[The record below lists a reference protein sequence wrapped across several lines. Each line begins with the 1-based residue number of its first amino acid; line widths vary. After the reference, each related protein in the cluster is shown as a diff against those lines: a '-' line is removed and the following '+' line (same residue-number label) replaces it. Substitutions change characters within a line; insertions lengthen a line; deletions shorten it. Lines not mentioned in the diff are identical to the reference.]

1 MDDQEIRDKLISIGH
16 AIEINGDISNNLIN
30 SLKPYSR
37 ANLSVWLTVGRIG
50 ELTNQELIE
59 LLKGLVLLEKKC
71 NWLGGSVAST
81 KYLQQTILFRGIDKD
96 KAIEVFSWV
105 VQNTV
110 NSHAYYMAKDI
121 LQSQTRSEDLNQWTC
136 SGGAQSQA
144 TDEHLQS
151 IHKKAVAQRKKR
163 KQIRKYMHKRRST
176 HIRTEL
182 INRLDK
188 LSVRDQL
195 ILISH
200 DNVYLPNFYPTIYA
214 ASANINIIKALPDE
228 TKRAL
233 ILKMKGKFR
242 GPWGRFKKRLIL
254 AYGEEDSNGLLDESN
269 TFS

>member
-16 AIEINGDISNNLIN
+16 AIEINGDISNDLIN

-81 KYLQQTILFRGIDKD
+81 KYLQQTILFRGLDKD
-96 KAIEVFSWV
+96 KALEVFSWV
-105 VQNTV
+105 VQNTD
-110 NSHAYYMAKDI
+110 NDHASYMAKDI
-121 LQSQTRSEDLNQWTC
+121 LKAKTYSGYLNLWAC
-136 SGGAQSQA
+136 RDAQSQA
-144 TDEHLQS
+144 TYEHLQS
-151 IHKKAVAQRKKR
+151 IHKKAVDQRKKR

-176 HIRTEL
+176 LIRTEL

-188 LSVRDQL
+188 MSVRDQL

-200 DNVYLPNFYPTIYA
+200 DDDYLPNFYPTKYA
-214 ASANINIIKALPDE
+214 ASANINIIKTLPDE
-228 TKRAL
+228 TTRAL

-254 AYGEEDSNGLLDESN
+254 AYGEEESNGLLDESN